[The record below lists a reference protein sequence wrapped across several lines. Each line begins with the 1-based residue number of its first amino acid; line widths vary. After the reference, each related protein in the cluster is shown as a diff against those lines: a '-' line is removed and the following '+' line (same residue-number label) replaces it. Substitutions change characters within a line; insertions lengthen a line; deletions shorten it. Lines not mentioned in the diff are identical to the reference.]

1 MNVLSPYQVFKPHGS
16 VELEEFSGSDL
27 SVVNAARVSF
37 AKHSKWYSETDARV
51 LRFLMK
57 DKHGTPFE
65 HNYFRWHVRAPM
77 IVFWEWVR
85 HRMASYNVESGRYV
99 ELRPH
104 FYIPDKSRTQHGRP
118 GDYHFKEGNREQ
130 TDWLQKELSD
140 HAKMCFMRYEEAI
153 ERGIAKEQA
162 RLFIPTY
169 IYVEF
174 YFSCNA
180 RSLMNFLSL
189 RNDGHAMYEIQ
200 KYAEALE
207 YLWGQVMPDTQRAFI
222 EGGRIAP

>member
-1 MNVLSPYQVFKPHGS
+1 MSQYIVFPPHGT
-16 VELEEFSGSDL
+16 VELETHNASDL

-37 AKHSKWYSETDARV
+37 AKHSQWYSDNDQRV

-85 HRMASYNVESGRYV
+85 HRMASYNVESARYV

-104 FYIPDKSRTQHGRP
+104 FYFPDEARVQRGRP
-118 GDYHFKEGNREQ
+118 GDYWFESGTKEQ
-130 TDWLQKELSD
+130 TRWLQQELAEWSKKGFD
-140 HAKMCFMRYEEAI
+140 NYLEAI
-153 ERGIAKEQA
+153 KRGIAKEQA
-162 RLFIPTY
+162 RLFVPTNL
-169 IYVEF
+169 YVEF

-189 RNDGHAMYEIQ
+189 RNDSHAMFEIAE
-200 KYAEALE
+200 YARALE
-207 YLWGQVMPDTQRAFI
+207 FLWGRIMPDTQKAFI
-222 EGGRIAP
+222 ENGRVAP